1 MWMHGKQTLFL
12 QKLDQEGV
20 GGHVDVVALIVFVER
35 GFSADLHAHER
46 LLIVRHIAIGWS

>member
-1 MWMHGKQTLFL
+1 MWMHVKLTLFL

-20 GGHVDVVALIVFVER
+20 GAHVDVVALIVSVER

-46 LLIVRHIAIGWS
+46 LLIFRRIAIGWS

>member
-1 MWMHGKQTLFL
+1 MHVKLTLFL

-20 GGHVDVVALIVFVER
+20 GAHVDVVALIVSVER

-46 LLIVRHIAIGWS
+46 LLIFRRIAIGWS